1 MDLLRASGMAPM
13 SNLRALLSD
22 PGRLHE
28 MSPAEAAGLLVELA
42 GLQSALAARLSASP
56 ADGTATVSASDAE
69 RLLTAEDVAARLQRS
84 VDWVYRQAKH
94 WPFTRRLTRR
104 TVRFSEPGLQRFLAQ
119 RRSLTP

>member
-1 MDLLRASGMAPM
+1 M

-28 MSPAEAAGLLVELA
+28 MSPAEAAALLVELA